1 MKNVKTKIRTL
12 LVAIMLATL
21 CSSFIVTN
29 FAYAVTAA
37 EQKLIDAQAAQKKAD
52 EAAKGKTLTN
62 AQKKAAEAT
71 KKAQA
76 AVAAEQKAAQIEADK
91 KAAAEKAA
99 ADAACFKEK
108 GLTCAEIQQNK
119 DITAQDKQKAANAAD
134 KTFNLTEGTFNVQTN
149 LNLDNG
155 DQAKKYFSKDPNAP
169 SPIVA
174 LVLTFIN
181 FAITIMGSIAVILL
195 IVAGFMF
202 MTAQGNSQKLD
213 EAKDIIKYAA
223 IGLLVAL
230 LSYVITIF
238 VQSIFSNG

>member
-62 AQKKAAEAT
+62 AQKKANEAT

-99 ADAACFKEK
+99 ADAKCIKDSG
-108 GLTCAEIQQNK
+108 GLTCAEIQQSK
-119 DITAQDKQKAANAAD
+119 DIEKQNAQKAITD
-134 KTFNLTEGTFNVQTN
+134 PTFNLTEGTFSVTTN
-149 LNLDNG
+149 LTLDNG

>member
-1 MKNVKTKIRTL
+1 
-12 LVAIMLATL
+12 MLATL

-29 FAYAVTAA
+29 FAYATTLA
-37 EQKLIDAQAAQKKAD
+37 EQQLIDAQAAQKKAD
-52 EAAKGKTLTN
+52 DAAAAQKKSKTTTP
-62 AQKKAAEAT
+62 AQKKAADAM

-76 AVAAEQKAAQIEADK
+76 AVAAEQKAA
-91 KAAAEKAA
+91 AEKAA
-99 ADAACFKEK
+99 ADKIAADKAADAACVKK
-108 GLTCAEIQQNK
+108 TGLTCAEE
-119 DITAQDKQKAANAAD
+119 QKAADLKKQEEQKAKNAAD
-134 KTFNLTEGTFNVQTN
+134 PTNLTEGTFDVTKN
-149 LNLDNG
+149 LTLDNE

>member
-1 MKNVKTKIRTL
+1 MKNLKTKIRTL
-12 LVAIMLATL
+12 LVATMLATL
-21 CSSFIVTN
+21 CSSFVVTN
-29 FAYAVTAA
+29 FAYAYSPEKYTRTLVSVLTPKQKAAA
-37 EQKLIDAQAAQKKAD
+37 E
-52 EAAKGKTLTN
+52 
-62 AQKKAAEAT
+62 KKAA
-71 KKAQA
+71 
-76 AVAAEQKAAQIEADK
+76 D

-99 ADAACFKEK
+99 IQKAADIKAAAEK
-108 GLTCAEIQQNK
+108 AALDKACVDKTGLTCAEQQQA
-119 DITAQDKQKAANAAD
+119 DAITAQDKQKADNAAD
-134 KTFNLTEGTFNVQTN
+134 KTFNLTEGTFNVIDN
-149 LNLDNG
+149 LTLDNG
-155 DQAKKYFSKDPNAP
+155 DQAKKYFSKDQNAP

-181 FAITIMGSIAVILL
+181 FAITIMGSIAVILF

-202 MTAQGNSQKLD
+202 MTAQGNPQKLD

>member
-1 MKNVKTKIRTL
+1 
-12 LVAIMLATL
+12 MLATL

-29 FAYAVTAA
+29 FAYASSPEKSTR
-37 EQKLIDAQAAQKKAD
+37 
-52 EAAKGKTLTN
+52 TLVALT
-62 AQKKAAEAT
+62 
-71 KKAQA
+71 
-76 AVAAEQKAAQIEADK
+76 AAEQKAAAQIKADK
-91 KAAAEKAA
+91 EKAAIAKAKAKQLAKEKAAEKAAADKKAAEIKKAADLKAAAEKAA
-99 ADAACFKEK
+99 ADAKCIKTSG

-119 DITAQDKQKAANAAD
+119 DITAQDKQKADNAAD
-134 KTFNLTEGTFNVQTN
+134 KTFNLTEGTFDVTKN

-181 FAITIMGSIAVILL
+181 FAITIMGSIAVILF

-202 MTAQGNSQKLD
+202 MTAQGNPQKLD